1 MLSLTS
7 ILTVNRTSSL
17 MYIGYLLPV
26 TSEVSGWSPSGWW
39 TGVSGC
45 WGAGTGGP
53 HPAGSA
59 PGRTPERT
67 PMSPDGSV
75 AAPYN
80 WSAITHIVS
89 NAPSCSVMHSKR
101 FNTNPNQSASGVS
114 SSDAHSRITGDV
126 MTGWCFQD
134 WSTSGEWLIRVLL
147 LSSLALSPL
156 IFALPSPPRIL
167 PSLCLPASDV
177 PYILRCWVWHPEH
190 PEDVA

>member
-1 MLSLTS
+1 
-7 ILTVNRTSSL
+7 

-89 NAPSCSVMHSKR
+89 NAPSWCTVKDL
-101 FNTNPNQSASGVS
+101 TPIQNQSASGVS

-156 IFALPSPPRIL
+156 MFALPSPRRPL
-167 PSLCLPASDV
+167 SLSSCF
-177 PYILRCWVWHPEH
+177 RWHPEH